1 MKTLKFLFGFFLVV
15 IISASVFAKDN
26 KTQTQKNINYL
37 IKKEITYPQFAIEN
51 QIEGSVLIQYKVN
64 EDGKIV
70 IEKINYEN
78 VILGDYV
85 KEKLSKI
92 NIDKSVVNDE
102 SSRLIRFDF
111 KLQ

>member
-1 MKTLKFLFGFFLVV
+1 MKTLKFLFGFLLVV
-15 IISASVFAKDN
+15 IISGSVFAKDN

-37 IKKEITYPQFAIEN
+37 IKKEITYPQLAIEN

-78 VILGDYV
+78 VLLGDYV

-92 NIDKSVVNDE
+92 NIDKSIVNDE

-111 KLQ
+111 KLL